1 MKDFK
6 NILFIGPEDTNGGM
20 GSVIRAYAKMSDDFH
35 FIATHSKS
43 AYSIIAYFS
52 LSLIRVINYLHY
64 HKELKIVHI
73 HSASNG
79 SFIRKSIIL
88 ILVKIFNRK
97 VVFHIHGGGFY
108 LFYKRNSFLAKYILY
123 VLNKADLIFCL
134 SLDWKKILI
143 ELPIKTKIEVLN
155 NPVARYSRLRDEY
168 KGGLLKL
175 IFIGNI
181 IPSKGIFKLL
191 DYLFSSTFFQNRQIS
206 LTIAGLGQ
214 VEELE
219 DCLKTCKYQDQISYL
234 GWINEE
240 IKINQ
245 LYQHHILILPSSYEG
260 LPVSILESFSS
271 SMPVIATRVGGIPDI
286 VYPCLNGWLF
296 DPTEFSELDS
306 IFKEIFNN
314 PEIVNLYGS
323 VSHEIVSPYYLDN
336 VKETL
341 LKHYSSLI

>member
-1 MKDFK
+1 MYDFK
-6 NILFIGPEDTNGGM
+6 NILFVGPEDTNGGM
-20 GSVIRAYAKMSDDFH
+20 GAVIRSYEKMSDHFH

-43 AYSIIAYFS
+43 SPAFYPFFILKLF
-52 LSLIRVINYLHY
+52 RVIKYLHY
-64 HKELKIVHI
+64 HKEIKVVHI

-88 ILVKIFNRK
+88 LLAKIFDKR
-97 VVFHIHGGGFY
+97 VVFHIHGGGFI
-108 LFYKRNSFLAKYILY
+108 LFYNRNTILAKYILY
-123 VLNKADLIFCL
+123 ILNRADLIFCL
-134 SLDWKKILI
+134 SLDWKKMLI

-155 NPVARYSRLRDEY
+155 NPVDSYSGIRDEY

-181 IPSKGIFKLL
+181 ISSKGIFKLL
-191 DYLFSSTFFQNRQIS
+191 DYLFSSTFFKNGQIS

-214 VEELE
+214 VQELE
-219 DCLKTCKYQDQISYL
+219 ECLKMCKYQNQITYL
-234 GWINEE
+234 GWINQE
-240 IKINQ
+240 IKVNQ
-245 LYQHHILILPSSYEG
+245 LYSHHILILPSSYEG

-286 VYPCLNGWLF
+286 VYPHINGWLF
-296 DPTEFSELDS
+296 DPSDFSELDS
-306 IFKEIFNN
+306 IFTEIFNN

-323 VSHEIVSPYYLDN
+323 VSHQLVRPYFLDN

-341 LKHYSSLI
+341 LQHYSSLI